1 MVTASVFV
9 FRHREPE
16 AVRHYRTWGYPVV
29 PAVFVL
35 VTIYLIG
42 FTIYNAPFLSFLGL
56 IVIAAGLPVYW
67 YFSMKNPETPTPGPT
82 LPPAEPGV
90 GPDSIRD

>member
-9 FRHREPE
+9 FQRREPDV
-16 AVRHYRTWGYPVV
+16 ARPYRTWGYPVV

-42 FTIYNAPFLSFLGL
+42 YTLYNAPRMSILGL
-56 IVIAAGLPVYW
+56 LIIAVVFRFICIFRRTRSGA
-67 YFSMKNPETPTPGPT
+67 
-82 LPPAEPGV
+82 
-90 GPDSIRD
+90 D